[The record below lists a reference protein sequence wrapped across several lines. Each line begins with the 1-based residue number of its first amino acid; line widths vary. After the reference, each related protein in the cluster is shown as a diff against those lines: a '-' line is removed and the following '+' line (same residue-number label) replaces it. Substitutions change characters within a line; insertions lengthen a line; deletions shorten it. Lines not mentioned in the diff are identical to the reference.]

1 VAAKKGRVDVL
12 DELIAPNAR
21 RRASRPEA
29 AASAA
34 PVGAVNEFSVV
45 VEERQRMMG
54 TVFLQRMKSLLEV
67 EPGRLV
73 F

>member
-1 VAAKKGRVDVL
+1 L

-21 RRASRPEA
+21 RRARAETVVRRE
-29 AASAA
+29 A

-45 VEERQRMMG
+45 VGEREKKMG
-54 TVFLQRMKSLLEV
+54 MVFLQRMKSLLEV
-67 EPGRLV
+67 EPARLV

>member
-1 VAAKKGRVDVL
+1 ML

-21 RRASRPEA
+21 RRSASRA
-29 AASAA
+29 ATVATP